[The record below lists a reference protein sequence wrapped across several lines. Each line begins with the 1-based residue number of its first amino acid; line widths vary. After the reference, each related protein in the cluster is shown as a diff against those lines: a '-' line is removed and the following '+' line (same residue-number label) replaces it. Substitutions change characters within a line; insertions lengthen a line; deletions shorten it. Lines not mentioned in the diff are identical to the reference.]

1 MRKLAS
7 VLLIALAVVY
17 CSAALAQSA
26 SSRKSDAVK
35 FSSLYTNLN
44 RDCRNALKSVG
55 EGQDMPLRCKG
66 YGGYKISIDFSAMA
80 SQTSVD
86 SLDGKFTNFLAMQ
99 QLNYDREKGRKIE
112 WRLAD
117 GKPFAVIMRI
127 SKYKNENEGTME
139 YFSEQNKVG
148 EFLIVKG
155 LKGHEKIDFEVDMKG
170 GGNPNEK
177 ARQLA
182 DSNYDK

>member
-7 VLLIALAVVY
+7 VLLIALGVVY
-17 CSAALAQSA
+17 ASAALAQSA
-26 SSRKSDAVK
+26 PSRKSEAVK
-35 FSSLYTNLN
+35 FSSLYTDLN

-66 YGGYKISIDFSAMA
+66 YGGYKISIGFSAMA
-80 SQTSVD
+80 SHLSVD
-86 SLDGKFTNFLAMQ
+86 SLNDEYTNSLAMQ
-99 QLNYDREKGRKIE
+99 KIDYDQEKGRKIE

-127 SKYKNENEGTME
+127 SKYKDENAGTLE
-139 YFSEQNKVG
+139 YFSERNKAG

-155 LKGHEKIDFEVDMKG
+155 LKGHEKIDFEVDVKS

-182 DSNYDK
+182 DSNYR